1 MKRTLIHLL
10 LLIVLAGSI
19 LAPSALAQRY
29 RGRDREAVR
38 ICNQTFRDAKRAAQR
53 LPWRQRRIRLNE
65 AHREH
70 GDCLRRARR

>member
-1 MKRTLIHLL
+1 MKRTLIHLM
-10 LLIVLAGSI
+10 LLIVLVGTI

-29 RGRDREAVR
+29 RSDREAVR

-70 GDCLRRARR
+70 GICLRRARR

>member
-1 MKRTLIHLL
+1 MKRTLLHLML
-10 LLIVLAGSI
+10 LVVLIGSI
-19 LAPSALAQRY
+19 LVPSALAQRY
-29 RGRDREAVR
+29 RRDREAVR